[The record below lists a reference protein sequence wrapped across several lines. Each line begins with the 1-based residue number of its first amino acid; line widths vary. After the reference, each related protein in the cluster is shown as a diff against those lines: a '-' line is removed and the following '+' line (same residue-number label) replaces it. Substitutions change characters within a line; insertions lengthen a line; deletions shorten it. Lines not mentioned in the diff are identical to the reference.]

1 MISLNR
7 MKNPLNSIF
16 SPKEASFIG
25 WFMVIFLGSAGL
37 LAVFGL
43 LPNELTEQSD
53 GQTFSQRIAD
63 GVLGGNSEQSNSQID
78 PQTND
83 PIGLPFSQSALGIL
97 NSTSKPLTQVSGGAS
112 TNSGT
117 NSGSG
122 ANSNSNNLTQI
133 GLPTRL
139 VIPSIA
145 VDTQVYTP
153 RNTSTA
159 VLDSTLT
166 KGPVYYPGS
175 GTINTG
181 NMFIFGHSTG
191 HAVVINKAYKV
202 FNELKNLSKGDIIYV
217 ESEGK
222 RFTYRVRSVDKVDKN
237 ETLVTFDTKA
247 HLLTLSTCNSFG
259 SKADRFVVVAEF
271 VG

>member
-1 MISLNR
+1 
-7 MKNPLNSIF
+7 MKNPLNILF

-25 WFMVIFLGSAGL
+25 WFMLIFLGSAGV
-37 LAVFGL
+37 LALFGL
-43 LPNELTEQSD
+43 LPSEFTEQSN
-53 GQTFSQRIAD
+53 GQTLSDRIAG
-63 GVLGGNSEQSNSQID
+63 GVLGTNAEQSGQSSLDSNSQTEN
-78 PQTND
+78 PL
-83 PIGLPFSQSALGIL
+83 GLPFSESALGIL
-97 NSTSKPLTQVSGGAS
+97 NSTGNNTGGNGGLTNAQVNNRPT
-112 TNSGT
+112 TN
-117 NSGSG
+117 
-122 ANSNSNNLTQI
+122 TQKTTV

-139 VIPSIA
+139 IIPSIA
-145 VDTQVYTP
+145 VDTKVYIP

-159 VLDSTLT
+159 VLDADLQ

-202 FNELKNLSKGDIIYV
+202 FNELKNLNSGDIIYV

-222 RFTYRVRSVDKVDKN
+222 RFTYRVRSVDKVDKD

-259 SKADRFVVVAEF
+259 SKSDRFVVVAEF
-271 VG
+271 VN